1 MPLTAGRSPHLQ
13 WQEKGDGAPLL
24 LVMGHRFSSRMW
36 GPLLDLLAAEHR
48 VVWFDNRG
56 TGGSGATRDATI
68 RDLAED
74 ALAVMD
80 AAELEAA
87 HVLGVSMGGV
97 VALDLALAAPARVR
111 SLVIGCSGVLTADK
125 PRAPKS
131 RYAAYFLPTWLTL
144 RLSAPALY
152 GPACPPE
159 RRDADL
165 ALLRDDVFDRRGVI
179 AQAKAVAA
187 PVTTLEEVAAIDVP
201 TLVLHG
207 TEDRIVPFAWGE
219 ELARTVP
226 RARLARYEGSGHS
239 FMAERPEEVSADVLR
254 FLASVGS

>member
-1 MPLTAGRSPHLQ
+1 MPLTGGRNPHLH
-13 WQEKGDGAPLL
+13 WQEKGSGSPLL
-24 LVMGHRFSSRMW
+24 LVMGHRFSGRMW
-36 GPLLDLLAAEHR
+36 GSLVDLLAAEHR

-56 TGGSGATRDATI
+56 TGRSGATRDATV
-68 RDLAED
+68 RDLTDD
-74 ALAVMD
+74 ALTVMD
-80 AAELEAA
+80 AAQLAEA
-87 HVLGVSMGGV
+87 HVFGVSMGGV
-97 VALDLALAAPARVR
+97 VALDLALAAPERVR

-125 PRAPKS
+125 PRAPRS
-131 RYAAYFLPTWLTL
+131 RYVAYYLPTWLTL

-152 GPACPPE
+152 GPACPPD

-187 PVTTLEEVAAIDVP
+187 HATTLEEVATIAAP

-207 TEDRIVPFAWGE
+207 TADRVVPLAWGE

-226 RARLARYEGSGHS
+226 GAQLVRYEDSGHS
-239 FMAERPEEVSADVLR
+239 FLAERPEEVSADVLR